1 MEKLVRRR
9 DKIPFMDVST
19 TSVELFK
26 RMRRFTEFSTNKN
39 AQEYSRTYIDE
50 DGETTDVTGYSEE
63 KSYGFDQYTD
73 NPVHEKIVDIT
84 ENEKTGN
91 DALVKILV
99 VDKTKPIDNGYK
111 ARLRTYAVIPDTDGD
126 DTNAYTYSGTLRKN
140 TAFTVGKAVLSEN
153 EQTATFTPIQ
163 EAEEYPVTFIVKDS
177 AANTPIAEAKITIE
191 DASYLTDA
199 TGIVTVVLQAKAYS
213 TIKVEKDGYTTQEDI
228 SVTVSTSAVLK
239 EISLVEA

>member
-1 MEKLVRRR
+1 MEKLVRRK

-26 RMRRFTEFSTNKN
+26 RMRRFTEFSTSKN
-39 AQEYSRTYIDE
+39 AQEYSRSYIDE

-63 KSYGFDQYTD
+63 KSYVFDQYTD

-126 DTNAYTYSGTLRKN
+126 DTNAYTYSGTLRQN
-140 TAFTVGKAVLSEN
+140 AAFTVGKAVLSEN
-153 EQTATFTPIQ
+153 EQTAIFTPIQ
-163 EAEEYPVTFIVKDS
+163 EAEEYPVTFVVKDS
-177 AANTPIAEAKITIE
+177 VGNIPIAGAKITIE
-191 DASYLTDA
+191 DTSYLTDA
-199 TGIVTVVLQAKAYS
+199 TGIVTVALQAKAYS